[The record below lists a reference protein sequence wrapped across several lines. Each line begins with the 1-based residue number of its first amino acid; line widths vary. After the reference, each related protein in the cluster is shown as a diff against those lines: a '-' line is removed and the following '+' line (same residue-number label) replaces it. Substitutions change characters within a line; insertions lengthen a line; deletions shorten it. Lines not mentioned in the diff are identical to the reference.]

1 MSLLFV
7 TKGLKLVNRVDK
19 LTFFGMQEHSLQTDA
34 TFNKLL
40 QSFVLHMKFSCQCK
54 VTLQVFVCSAT
65 AMCFTRNFVPSDFHR
80 LFQLLY
86 EKYNVVVKSCS
97 LCTTVWN
104 YTLLSKVNLFMF
116 YKYIREHYPSVKIE
130 YEPELFACLNMVL
143 RVCTGR
149 TVTCRVFHSGKV
161 NVLGVTCSRE
171 ANEAVAFIDSVLF
184 DYSIQCSFDNF

>member
-19 LTFFGMQEHSLQTDA
+19 LTFFDLQEHSLQTDA
-34 TFNKLL
+34 TFNKPL
-40 QSFVLHMKFSCQCK
+40 QSFVLRMKFSCQRK

-65 AMCFTRNFVPSDFHR
+65 AMCFTRNCVPSDFYR
-80 LFQLLY
+80 LFHLLY

-116 YKYIREHYPSVKIE
+116 YKYICEHYFSVKIE
-130 YEPELFACLNMVL
+130 
-143 RVCTGR
+143 
-149 TVTCRVFHSGKV
+149 
-161 NVLGVTCSRE
+161 
-171 ANEAVAFIDSVLF
+171 
-184 DYSIQCSFDNF
+184 